1 MATLLIR
8 NLPESTKRALRQQAA
23 ANGRS
28 MEEEARRILD
38 LEFRRDRTLPR
49 EGLGTRI
56 RRLFVEAGMVGQLE
70 IPARTGGIRKPPFV
84 TDEEWEGR

>member
-8 NLPESTKRALRQQAA
+8 NLPETTKKALRKRAA

-38 LEFRRDRTLPR
+38 SELSREMQRPG
-49 EGLGTRI
+49 EGLGSWLA
-56 RRLFVEAGMVGQLE
+56 RRFAE
-70 IPARTGGIRKPPFV
+70 IGGGELLIPPRTEMPRKPPFLS
-84 TDEEWEGR
+84 DEEWEK